1 MLGYERRIKK
11 ERTMY
16 NLVIPSDYQSNMTIR
31 ETEKAIKFVKDSFQ
45 RNLIKNFGFERV
57 SAPLFVKSNTGV
69 NDDLNGVER
78 AVRFDIK
85 EQGGIEAEIV
95 HSLAKWK
102 RIALKRY
109 GFRSGEGIY
118 TDMNAIRR
126 DDKCDNQHSIYVDQW
141 DWEMVI
147 SKEQRN
153 LDFLKMIVQR
163 IVGAICDTLDETKKA
178 FASVDLNLKR
188 EVTFVTTQEAL
199 DRYPDLDSHGRES
212 VLAKEYG
219 TIFLMQIGGALSN
232 GKPHD
237 GRAPDYDDWSLNGDI
252 IFYDEVLGESI
263 EISSMGIRVDAKSMA
278 EQLKIAGCE
287 SRLQNQFHKDVI
299 EGNLPLTIGGG
310 IGQSRL
316 CMLILQKAHIGEV
329 QSSLWPDDMH
339 EKCDKAGINLL

>member
-1 MLGYERRIKK
+1 
-11 ERTMY
+11 MY
-16 NLVIPSDYQSNMTIR
+16 NLVIPSDYQSKMTIR

-45 RNLIKNFGFERV
+45 HNLIKNFGFERV

-85 EQGGIEAEIV
+85 EQGNLEAEIV

-147 SKEQRN
+147 SKQQRN

-178 FASVDLNLKR
+178 FPCIDLNLKR

-199 DRYPDLDSHGRES
+199 DRYPDLDSHARERA
-212 VLAKEYG
+212 LAKEYG
-219 TIFLMQIGGALSN
+219 TVFLMQIGGALSD

-237 GRAPDYDDWSLNGDI
+237 GRAPDYDDWITTNSDGYRGLNGDLI
-252 IFYDEVLGESI
+252 LWDSI
-263 EISSMGIRVDAKSMA
+263 LECPFELSSMGIRVSEESLMR
-278 EQLKIAGCE
+278 QLELRGCTE
-287 SRLQNQFHKDVI
+287 RTKLSFHKALLAG
-299 EGNLPLTIGGG
+299 ELPYSIGGG

-316 CMLILQKAHIGEV
+316 CMFLLQKAHIGEV
-329 QSSLWPDDMH
+329 QASIWPEEQVEECRH
-339 EKCDKAGINLL
+339 HGILLM

>member
-1 MLGYERRIKK
+1 
-11 ERTMY
+11 
-16 NLVIPSDYQSNMTIR
+16 
-31 ETEKAIKFVKDSFQ
+31 
-45 RNLIKNFGFERV
+45 
-57 SAPLFVKSNTGV
+57 
-69 NDDLNGVER
+69 
-78 AVRFDIK
+78 
-85 EQGGIEAEIV
+85 
-95 HSLAKWK
+95 
-102 RIALKRY
+102 
-109 GFRSGEGIY
+109 
-118 TDMNAIRR
+118 MNAIRR

-212 VLAKEYG
+212 ALAKEYG

-232 GKPHD
+232 GQPHD

>member
-1 MLGYERRIKK
+1 
-11 ERTMY
+11 MY
-16 NLVIPSDYQSNMTIR
+16 NLVIPSDYQSKMTIR

-85 EQGGIEAEIV
+85 EQGGVEAEIV

-178 FASVDLNLKR
+178 FASVELNLKR

-212 VLAKEYG
+212 ALAKEYG

-263 EISSMGIRVDAKSMA
+263 EISSMGIRVDAKSMT